1 MDSQTQM
8 KQAVADAAIREVKS
22 DMILGLGSGSTAALM
37 IKSLADEMR
46 SGKLQNIR
54 GVATSFQSEVL
65 ALELDIPLIDLA
77 SVSQIDLAIDG
88 ADEVDPGFQ
97 LIKGGGACH
106 VREKLVASKAN
117 QLLIVVDETKLV
129 QNLNQSFPLPVEV
142 LPNAWKQ
149 VQEVISEMNGS
160 SSLRMAI
167 KKAGPVVTDQG
178 NLILDVL
185 FNDGIKNPKD
195 IEMKIN
201 NITGVLENGLFVDLT
216 DKVLVGKIENNTPVV
231 YSPTR
236 TSYSSNLICTE
247 LAWLCKPSLL
257 ARLIISRLLTFKLS
271 SLNSIIEV
279 FFIKVSTPKEPLNLE
294 FPDVGKV

>member
-1 MDSQTQM
+1 LDSQTQM
-8 KQAVADAAIREVKS
+8 KKVVADAAIREVKS

-37 IKSLADEMR
+37 IKSLADEIR
-46 SGKLQNIR
+46 LGKLQNIK

-88 ADEVDPGFQ
+88 ADEVDPEFQ

-106 VREKLVASKAN
+106 VREKLVAYKSNK
-117 QLLIVVDETKLV
+117 LLIVVDETKLV
-129 QNLNQSFPLPVEV
+129 QNLNKSFPLPVEV

-160 SSLRMAI
+160 SSLRMAT

-201 NITGVLENGLFVDLT
+201 NIPGVLENGLFVDLT
-216 DKVLVGKIENNTPVV
+216 DKVLVGKIEDNIAMV
-231 YSPTR
+231 YSP
-236 TSYSSNLICTE
+236 
-247 LAWLCKPSLL
+247 
-257 ARLIISRLLTFKLS
+257 SRA
-271 SLNSIIEV
+271 N
-279 FFIKVSTPKEPLNLE
+279 
-294 FPDVGKV
+294 

>member
-1 MDSQTQM
+1 M
-8 KQAVADAAIREVKS
+8 KKIVADAAIKEVKS

-37 IKSLADEMR
+37 IKSLADEIR
-46 SGKLQNIR
+46 TGKLKNIV

-77 SVSQIDLAIDG
+77 SVSEIDLAIDG

-129 QNLNQSFPLPVEV
+129 KNLNKSFPLPIEV

-149 VQEVISEMNGS
+149 VQDVILEMNGS
-160 SSLRMAI
+160 STLRMAT

-185 FNDGIKNPKD
+185 FKNGIKNPKE
-195 IEMKIN
+195 IEMRIN
-201 NITGVLENGLFVDLT
+201 NIPGVLENGLFVDIT
-216 DKVLVGKIENNTPVV
+216 DKVLVGKIENSVPVV
-231 YSPTR
+231 YSP
-236 TSYSSNLICTE
+236 S
-247 LAWLCKPSLL
+247 
-257 ARLIISRLLTFKLS
+257 
-271 SLNSIIEV
+271 
-279 FFIKVSTPKEPLNLE
+279 KVC
-294 FPDVGKV
+294 

>member
-1 MDSQTQM
+1 M
-8 KQAVADAAIREVKS
+8 KQVVANAAIKEVKS
-22 DMILGLGSGSTAALM
+22 NMILGLGSGSTAALM
-37 IKSLADEMR
+37 IKSLADEIR
-46 SGKLQNIR
+46 SGKLQNIK

-65 ALELDIPLIDLA
+65 ALELNIPLVDLA

-88 ADEVDPGFQ
+88 ADEVDPRFQ

-117 QLLIVVDETKLV
+117 KLLIVVDETKLV

-160 SSLRMAI
+160 SSLRMAT

-178 NLILDVL
+178 NLVLDVL

-201 NITGVLENGLFVDLT
+201 NIPGVLENGLFVDLT
-216 DKVLVGKIENNTPVV
+216 DKVLVGKIENNIPIV
-231 YSPTR
+231 YSP
-236 TSYSSNLICTE
+236 
-247 LAWLCKPSLL
+247 
-257 ARLIISRLLTFKLS
+257 SRAS
-271 SLNSIIEV
+271 
-279 FFIKVSTPKEPLNLE
+279 
-294 FPDVGKV
+294 

>member
-1 MDSQTQM
+1 M
-8 KQAVADAAIREVKS
+8 KKIVAEAAIKEVKS

-37 IKSLADEMR
+37 IKSLADEIH
-46 SGKLQNIR
+46 SGKLKNIR

-97 LIKGGGACH
+97 LIKGGGGCH

-117 QLLIVVDETKLV
+117 QLLIVVDDTKLV

-149 VQEVISEMNGS
+149 VQELILEMNGNS
-160 SSLRMAI
+160 TLRMAT

-185 FNDGIKNPKD
+185 FDSGIKNPKD
-195 IEMKIN
+195 IEKSIN
-201 NITGVLENGLFVDLT
+201 NIPGVLENGLFVDLT
-216 DKVLVGKIENNTPVV
+216 DKVLVGKIENNMPVV
-231 YSPTR
+231 Y
-236 TSYSSNLICTE
+236 
-247 LAWLCKPSLL
+247 APS
-257 ARLIISRLLTFKLS
+257 
-271 SLNSIIEV
+271 
-279 FFIKVSTPKEPLNLE
+279 KV
-294 FPDVGKV
+294 G

>member
-1 MDSQTQM
+1 M
-8 KQAVADAAIREVKS
+8 KQIVADAAIKKVKS
-22 DMILGLGSGSTAALM
+22 NMIIGLGSGSTAALM
-37 IKSLADEMR
+37 IKSLADEIR
-46 SGKLQNIR
+46 SGRLQNIK

-88 ADEVDPGFQ
+88 ADEVDPRFQ

-117 QLLIVVDETKLV
+117 KLLIVVDETKMV

-149 VQEVISEMNGS
+149 VKEVISEINGS
-160 SSLRMAI
+160 STLRMAT

-185 FNDGIKNPKD
+185 FKNGIKNPKE
-195 IEMKIN
+195 IELSIN
-201 NITGVLENGLFVDLT
+201 NIPGVLENGLFVDLT
-216 DKVLVGKIENNTPVV
+216 DEVLVGKIENNIPVV
-231 YSPTR
+231 YSP
-236 TSYSSNLICTE
+236 S
-247 LAWLCKPSLL
+247 
-257 ARLIISRLLTFKLS
+257 
-271 SLNSIIEV
+271 
-279 FFIKVSTPKEPLNLE
+279 KVR
-294 FPDVGKV
+294 

>member
-1 MDSQTQM
+1 M
-8 KQAVADAAIREVKS
+8 KQIVADAAIKEVKS

-37 IKSLADEMR
+37 IKSLAKEIR

-65 ALELDIPLIDLA
+65 ALELNIPLIDLA
-77 SVSQIDLAIDG
+77 SVSKIDLAIDG

-117 QLLIVVDETKLV
+117 KLMIVVDETKLV
-129 QNLNQSFPLPVEV
+129 ENLNQSFPLPVEV

-149 VQEVISEMNGS
+149 VQEVILDMNGS
-160 SSLRMAI
+160 STLRMAT

-185 FNDGIKNPKD
+185 FKDGIKNPIE
-195 IEMKIN
+195 IEMGIN
-201 NITGVLENGLFVDLT
+201 NIPGVLENGLFVDLT
-216 DKVLVGKIENNTPVV
+216 DKVLVGKIENNIPVV
-231 YSPTR
+231 YSP
-236 TSYSSNLICTE
+236 S
-247 LAWLCKPSLL
+247 
-257 ARLIISRLLTFKLS
+257 
-271 SLNSIIEV
+271 
-279 FFIKVSTPKEPLNLE
+279 KV
-294 FPDVGKV
+294 V

>member
-1 MDSQTQM
+1 M
-8 KQAVADAAIREVKS
+8 KQIVADAAIKEVKS

-37 IKSLADEMR
+37 IKSLANEIR

-65 ALELDIPLIDLA
+65 ALELNIPLIDLA
-77 SVSQIDLAIDG
+77 SVSKIDLAIDG

-117 QLLIVVDETKLV
+117 KLLIVVDETKLV
-129 QNLNQSFPLPVEV
+129 KNLNQSFPLPVEV
-142 LPNAWKQ
+142 IPNAWKQ

-160 SSLRMAI
+160 SILRMAT

-185 FNDGIKNPKD
+185 FNDGIKNPKK
-195 IEMKIN
+195 IEMTIN
-201 NITGVLENGLFVDLT
+201 NIPGVLENGLFVDLT
-216 DKVLVGKIENNTPVV
+216 DKVLVGKIENNTPIV
-231 YSPTR
+231 YSP
-236 TSYSSNLICTE
+236 S
-247 LAWLCKPSLL
+247 
-257 ARLIISRLLTFKLS
+257 
-271 SLNSIIEV
+271 
-279 FFIKVSTPKEPLNLE
+279 KV
-294 FPDVGKV
+294 D

>member
-1 MDSQTQM
+1 M
-8 KQAVADAAIREVKS
+8 KQIVADAAIKEIES

-37 IKSLADEMR
+37 IKRLADEIR
-46 SGKLQNIR
+46 TGKLKNIK

-88 ADEVDPGFQ
+88 ADEVDPRFQ

-129 QNLNQSFPLPVEV
+129 QNLNQSFPLPIEV

-149 VQEVISEMNGS
+149 VKDVILEMNGNS
-160 SSLRMAI
+160 TLRMAT
-167 KKAGPVVTDQG
+167 KKAGPIVTDQG

-185 FNDGIKNPKD
+185 FKNGIQNPKE
-195 IEMKIN
+195 IEMSIN
-201 NITGVLENGLFVDLT
+201 NIPGVLENGLFVDIT
-216 DKVLVGKIENNTPVV
+216 DKVLVGKIENNVPVV
-231 YSPTR
+231 YSP
-236 TSYSSNLICTE
+236 S
-247 LAWLCKPSLL
+247 
-257 ARLIISRLLTFKLS
+257 
-271 SLNSIIEV
+271 
-279 FFIKVSTPKEPLNLE
+279 KVT
-294 FPDVGKV
+294 

>member
-8 KQAVADAAIREVKS
+8 KQIVADAAIKEVKS

-37 IKSLADEMR
+37 IKSLADEIK

-77 SVSQIDLAIDG
+77 SVSEIDLAIDG
-88 ADEVDPGFQ
+88 ADEVDPRFQ

-106 VREKLVASKAN
+106 VREKLVAYKAKK
-117 QLLIVVDETKLV
+117 LLIVVDETKLV
-129 QNLNQSFPLPVEV
+129 INLNQSFPLPVEV

-149 VQEVISEMNGS
+149 VEEVISEMNGS
-160 SSLRMAI
+160 STLRMAT

-185 FNDGIKNPKD
+185 FNEGIKNPKE
-195 IEMKIN
+195 IEKSIN
-201 NITGVLENGLFVDLT
+201 NIPGVLENGLFVDLT
-216 DKVLVGKIENNTPVV
+216 DKVLVGKIENNIPVV
-231 YSPTR
+231 YSP
-236 TSYSSNLICTE
+236 S
-247 LAWLCKPSLL
+247 
-257 ARLIISRLLTFKLS
+257 
-271 SLNSIIEV
+271 
-279 FFIKVSTPKEPLNLE
+279 KVS
-294 FPDVGKV
+294 

>member
-8 KQAVADAAIREVKS
+8 KQVVADAAIREVKS

-37 IKSLADEMR
+37 IKSLANEIR
-46 SGKLQNIR
+46 LGKLQNIR

-65 ALELDIPLIDLA
+65 ALELDIPLIDLG

-106 VREKLVASKAN
+106 VREKLVASRADI
-117 QLLIVVDETKLV
+117 LLIVVDETKLV
-129 QNLNQSFPLPVEV
+129 KNLNQSFPLPVEV

-149 VQEVISEMNGS
+149 VQGVISEMNGS
-160 SSLRMAI
+160 SSLRMAT

-185 FNDGIKNPKD
+185 FDDGIKNPKD
-195 IEMKIN
+195 IEMTIN
-201 NITGVLENGLFVDLT
+201 NIPGVLENGLFVDLT
-216 DKVLVGKIENNTPVV
+216 DKVLVGKIEKDTPVV
-231 YSPTR
+231 YSP
-236 TSYSSNLICTE
+236 
-247 LAWLCKPSLL
+247 
-257 ARLIISRLLTFKLS
+257 SR
-271 SLNSIIEV
+271 
-279 FFIKVSTPKEPLNLE
+279 VS
-294 FPDVGKV
+294 

>member
-1 MDSQTQM
+1 M
-8 KQAVADAAIREVKS
+8 KQIVADAAVKEVQN
-22 DMILGLGSGSTAALM
+22 DMVLGLGSGSTAALM
-37 IKSLADEMR
+37 IKSLADEIR
-46 SGKLQNIR
+46 SGKLKNIK

-65 ALELDIPLIDLA
+65 ALELDIPLIDLS

-106 VREKLVASKAN
+106 VREKLVATKAN
-117 QLLIVVDETKLV
+117 RLLIVVDETKLV

-160 SSLRMAI
+160 SNLRMAT

-185 FNDGIKNPKD
+185 FHDGIKNPKD
-195 IEMKIN
+195 VELNIN
-201 NITGVLENGLFVDLT
+201 NIPGVLENGLFVDLT
-216 DKVLVGKIENNTPVV
+216 DKVLVGKIEKSLPLV
-231 YSPTR
+231 YS
-236 TSYSSNLICTE
+236 
-247 LAWLCKPSLL
+247 
-257 ARLIISRLLTFKLS
+257 LS
-271 SLNSIIEV
+271 
-279 FFIKVSTPKEPLNLE
+279 KVC
-294 FPDVGKV
+294 